1 MRRRLLLANSHAAS
15 GGEDLPSEGL
25 PPESTSFGFPLY
37 LNITKYAAEYDDYI
51 EYERGDDDIINALCV
66 WLEER
71 ESDPGLGSGT
81 VNIGDNEIYINGC
94 RVTEV
99 EVAAF
104 TDYMFYF
111 KNSPFDEVFLSKT
124 ENTIYGYIYK

>member
-1 MRRRLLLANSHAAS
+1 MRRRLLLANSHAES

-37 LNITKYAAEYDDYI
+37 LNITKFAAEYDDYI
-51 EYERGDDDIINALCV
+51 EYERGEDDIINAFID

-71 ESDPGLGSGT
+71 ESNDGGGSGT

-99 EVAAF
+99 ELAAF
-104 TDYMFYF
+104 QDFMFYF
-111 KNSPFDEVFLSKT
+111 KNSPFDEVLMSKNEKT
-124 ENTIYGYIYK
+124 LYGYLYK